1 MQGHARTDRALRLW
15 SSGALAAWLALTA
28 AAPAS
33 GADPNEPNDDTAS
46 ATPILCPSYASA
58 GAAIEPAGDLDYYL
72 LVGPA
77 GTLVT
82 LDVDTPSPGSN
93 LDGILGVF
101 DAIGDLTRV
110 SDDAPAPGEDPGT
123 LDPFVAITMP
133 DDGFML
139 VAVASY
145 DDLDFDGV
153 SDSGTGLTA
162 GEYTLTVNCT
172 PATAPSP
179 GQLLASTGSAG
190 LVLADVDA
198 ATAASALRAVAGRF
212 GPVTDLEAF
221 PGVLYGSTGSGSAN
235 LIVIDSATGDETL
248 YCHYETGNVTALA
261 SAQGTLYGAWS
272 PGGGNDAVLVTVDEP
287 MPGVQVDS
295 LSFLF
300 FPVDGAAPTL
310 VTQAVGGGEPVDAI
324 RVEISY
330 QTQGA
335 SLASDLHVTMTHV
348 PTGTELRFGSV
359 GTGGQTGSCATGGC
373 DAELGLPS
381 ATGTYTVEAA
391 AAVHALP
398 DAGGDWEVLLRDS
411 NDDAGMDGI
420 MSNFLARFDTRLC
433 QFLTVGTHGR
443 SNLGGLAWHP
453 GTATLYGCTPANDPL
468 PGRLLT
474 LDLATGAGSLVGPL
488 GYDGCTALTMGP
500 PAGVPGGA
508 GVQPVLYGGTG
519 TIDTVPGALYTVDP
533 ATAATTQIGVTGLP
547 GLSGLSFFEPDIDG
561 DGLTDGFDNC
571 LFVPNADQLDTDL
584 DRIGNACD
592 ADVTQD
598 CQVNF
603 GDLAAVKAAFLSGPG
618 DANFEPG
625 ADFNGD
631 DAVNFGDL
639 AFLKSQFLVPPGPAA
654 LPAICGP

>member
-1 MQGHARTDRALRLW
+1 MQGHARTDGRIR
-15 SSGALAAWLALTA
+15 SGRCRALAALLTLIAASAALAD
-28 AAPAS
+28 
-33 GADPNEPNDDTAS
+33 DPNEPNDDAGS
-46 ATPILCPSYASA
+46 ATPLSCPSYDSV
-58 GAAIEPAGDLDYYL
+58 GTAIEAAGDLDYYL

-82 LDVDTPSPGSN
+82 LDVDAAATGSD
-93 LDGILGVF
+93 LDAILGVF
-101 DAIGDLTRV
+101 DAFGALVRV
-110 SDDAPAPGEDPGT
+110 SDDAPAPGEDPDT
-123 LDPFVAITMP
+123 LDPFIAITLP
-133 DDGFML
+133 DDGFL
-139 VAVASY
+139 LLAVASY

-153 SDSGTGLTA
+153 SDTGTGLTT
-162 GEYTLTVNCT
+162 GDYTLSVRCT
-172 PATAPSP
+172 PATAPPP

-198 ATAASALRAVAGRF
+198 VTVVSTIRAVAGRF

-221 PGVLYGSTGSGSAN
+221 PGVLYGSTGSGKAN
-235 LIVIDSATGDETL
+235 LIAIDTATGEESL
-248 YCHYETGNVTALA
+248 YCHHESGNVTALA
-261 SAQGTLYGAWS
+261 AVHGLLYGAWS
-272 PGGGNDAVLVTVDEP
+272 PGGGNDAVLITVGDP
-287 MPGVQVDS
+287 LPGVEVDT

-310 VTQAVGGGEPVDAI
+310 VTQPVTADEPVDAL

-335 SLASDLHVTMTHV
+335 SVASDLHVTMTHV
-348 PTGTELRFGSV
+348 ATGTEVRLGSV
-359 GTGGQTGSCATGGC
+359 GTDGHAGSCATWGC

-381 ATGTYTVEAA
+381 ATGTYAVEASV
-391 AAVHALP
+391 AVAALP
-398 DAGGDWEVLLRDS
+398 DPGGDWEVLLRDS